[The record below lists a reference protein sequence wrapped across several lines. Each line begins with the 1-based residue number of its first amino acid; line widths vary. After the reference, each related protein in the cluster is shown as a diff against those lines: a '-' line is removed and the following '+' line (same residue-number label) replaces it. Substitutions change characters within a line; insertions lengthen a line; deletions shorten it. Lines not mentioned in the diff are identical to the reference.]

1 MPRTKR
7 LVAGLLAVTWLG
19 GCSSVVKPP
28 QGHGVVDSP
37 LTTNPNRVACL
48 RAAHLPV
55 RVTGPT
61 ALRIGSGSGAAR
73 VSFEPTAG
81 AAQTLQLEG
90 LRSAQGAEVIG
101 AALLYPDQAPDG
113 ELSQIE
119 GCLDQGVSEP
129 STNSQ

>member
-1 MPRTKR
+1 MPRAKR

-37 LTTNPNRVACL
+37 LTNNPNRVACL

-55 RVTGPT
+55 QVMGPT
-61 ALRIGSGSGAAR
+61 ALRIGSGPGAAR
-73 VSFEPTAG
+73 VSFEPTPG
-81 AAQTLQLEG
+81 AAQALQLQG
-90 LRSAQGAEVIG
+90 VRSAQGAEVIG
-101 AALLYPDQAPDG
+101 AALLYPDQATDG
-113 ELSQIE
+113 RLNQIE
-119 GCLDQGVSEP
+119 HCLDQGVTEP

>member
-1 MPRTKR
+1 MPRAKR

-37 LTTNPNRVACL
+37 LTNNPNRVACL

-55 RVTGPT
+55 EVVGSTS
-61 ALRIGSGSGAAR
+61 LRIGAAPGSPR
-73 VSFEPTAG
+73 VTFEPTAG

-90 LRSAQGAEVIG
+90 VRSIQGAEVIG
-101 AALLYPDQAPDG
+101 AALLYPEQASGG
-113 ELSQIE
+113 ELTQIE
-119 GCLDQGVSEP
+119 NCLDQGVSEP